1 MSLAEP
7 QLQHL
12 LKRLEAESGMR
23 RKVRVLAGSWSVL
36 QELSPEQRERV
47 ALAVGNR
54 WAWRNIDRLFGNPL
68 EMSDNQREVKSF
80 FDSFR
85 DTDPAEL
92 RRVGREIREGEFGGA
107 RSRVM
112 DALEDALEEET
123 EVEDESQ
130 APVEAVPEPRPPAP
144 AAPAVVETASTVA
157 AESSRSEPEPE
168 PEIEPEPEAKPEL
181 EPEPELKP
189 EPEREHDPADFD
201 VEPTPVEDTPF
212 EGYQEEAA
220 VLSAVEALRVLRRL
234 SSGRVSSTP
243 AGRAA
248 MVGSLGSGW
257 AARRAVTSIIR
268 SHSADDLD
276 EALAL
281 IRRLPTA
288 TQQTW
293 CLGDLVQFWDLDDD
307 ERSRVLAA
315 APTESA
321 RNRLAHRA
329 RLAVDHSR

>member
-23 RKVRVLAGSWSVL
+23 RKVRLLAGSWSVL
-36 QELSPEQRERV
+36 QELSPQQRERV
-47 ALAVGNR
+47 ALAVGNQ
-54 WAWRNIDRLFGNPL
+54 WAWRNIEGLFGNPKEL
-68 EMSDNQREVKSF
+68 SANERQVKDF
-80 FDSFR
+80 FESLRFR
-85 DTDPAEL
+85 DPAEL
-92 RRVGREIREGEFGGA
+92 RRVGREVREGEFGGA

-123 EVEDESQ
+123 DAEDESQ

-144 AAPAVVETASTVA
+144 AAPPEAPAPVIEVEA
-157 AESSRSEPEPE
+157 SEPEP
-168 PEIEPEPEAKPEL
+168 
-181 EPEPELKP
+181 PEPELEQEVEPEPKP
-189 EPEREHDPADFD
+189 EPEQEPEDSV
-201 VEPTPVEDTPF
+201 VELTPVEDTPF
-212 EGYQEEAA
+212 VGYQEEAA
-220 VLSAVEALRVLRRL
+220 VLSAVESLRVLRRL
-234 SSGRVSSTP
+234 SDGRVSSTP

-248 MVGSLGSGW
+248 MVGGLGSGW
-257 AARRAVTSIIR
+257 AARRAVTAIIR
-268 SHSADDLD
+268 SHSVDDLG

-281 IRRLPTA
+281 IRGLPTA
-288 TQQTW
+288 AQQIW

-321 RNRLAHRA
+321 RRRLAHRE
-329 RLAVDHSR
+329 RLAVDHPC